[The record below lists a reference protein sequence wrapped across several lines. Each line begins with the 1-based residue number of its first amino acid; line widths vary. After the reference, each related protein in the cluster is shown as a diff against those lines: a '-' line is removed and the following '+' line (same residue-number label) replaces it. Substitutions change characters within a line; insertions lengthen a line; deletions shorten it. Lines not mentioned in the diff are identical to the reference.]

1 MEYKAIVFDLFEIL
15 ITEWGHK
22 KYTKNEMCSD
32 MGIEREIFDKFW
44 DEKEKDGGS
53 NELEG
58 AQLAGMK
65 AIQIKW
71 YTNQHPNKRD
81 GMAGFLTAE
90 EPFDILKMVE

>member
-1 MEYKAIVFDLFEIL
+1 M
-15 ITEWGHK
+15 
-22 KYTKNEMCSD
+22 
-32 MGIEREIFDKFW
+32 
-44 DEKEKDGGS
+44 
-53 NELEG
+53 
-58 AQLAGMK
+58 AGMK